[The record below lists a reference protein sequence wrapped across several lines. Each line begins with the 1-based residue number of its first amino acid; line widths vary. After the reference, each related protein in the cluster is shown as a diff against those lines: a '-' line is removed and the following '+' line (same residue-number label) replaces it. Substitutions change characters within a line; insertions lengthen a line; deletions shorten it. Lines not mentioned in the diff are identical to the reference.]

1 MRRIYAAFGIL
12 AAIFALALYSTRL
25 VKTTTERLCQGLD
38 AVEAACVEGRYQEA
52 AALVRQLNNYY
63 AKQEHQLALFIKRDF
78 LSGAAGALAGLEAYT
93 QKEYLPDLQSEARK
107 ARAQIEAVRHL
118 FFSML

>member
-12 AAIFALALYSTRL
+12 AAIFVLALYSTRL
-25 VKTTTERLCQGLD
+25 VKTTTGQLCQGLNE
-38 AVEAACVEGRYQEA
+38 VEAACAAGRFEEA
-52 AALVRQLNNYY
+52 AALVRQLNGYY
-63 AKQEHQLALFIKRDF
+63 KKQEHQLALFIKRDF
-78 LSGAAGALAGLEAYT
+78 LSAAAGALAGLEAYT
-93 QKEYLPDLQSEARK
+93 REDTLPDLQSETRK

>member
-12 AAIFALALYSTRL
+12 AAIFVLALYSTRL
-25 VKTTTERLCQGLD
+25 VKTTTERLCRGLD
-38 AVEAACVEGRYQEA
+38 EVEAACGEGRYEQA
-52 AALVRQLNNYY
+52 AALVRQLNSYY
-63 AKQEHQLALFIKRDF
+63 TRQEHQLALFIKRDF
-78 LSGAAGALAGLEAYT
+78 LSAAAGALAGLEAYT
-93 QKEYLPDLQSEARK
+93 REESLPDLQSEARK

>member
-12 AAIFALALYSTRL
+12 AAIFVLALYSTRL

-38 AVEAACVEGRYQEA
+38 EIEAACAEGRHEEA
-52 AALVRQLNNYY
+52 AALAQRLNRYY
-63 AKQEHQLALFIKRDF
+63 TKQEHQLALFIKRDF
-78 LSGAAGALAGLEAYT
+78 LSAAAGALAGLEAYT
-93 QKEYLPDLQSEARK
+93 REETLPDLQSEVRK